1 MLGSGLG
8 LELGFRV
15 RVRVRVTVK
24 QIALAFEPSL
34 DYRVSEE
41 SWDSN
46 SNNDNLVRVRLD
58 FETNCIGL

>member
-8 LELGFRV
+8 SELGF